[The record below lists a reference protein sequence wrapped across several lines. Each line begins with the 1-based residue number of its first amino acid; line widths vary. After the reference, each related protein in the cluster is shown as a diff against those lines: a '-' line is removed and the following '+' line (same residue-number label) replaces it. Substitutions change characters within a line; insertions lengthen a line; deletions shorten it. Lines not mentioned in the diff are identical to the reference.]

1 MKSVVN
7 MLNTE
12 EFPRIR
18 IGTGFCDDKS
28 NLIEYVIRKLSNNE
42 YTKLQRGIN
51 LATEAVIE
59 IMKNG
64 MDQAMNK
71 MN

>member
-7 MLNTE
+7 LLKTE

-28 NLIEYVIRKLSNNE
+28 NLIEYVIRKLPNDE
-42 YTKLQRGIN
+42 YMKLQKGIN
-51 LATEAVIE
+51 LATEAVTELI
-59 IMKNG
+59 KNG
-64 MDQAMNK
+64 IDQAMNK